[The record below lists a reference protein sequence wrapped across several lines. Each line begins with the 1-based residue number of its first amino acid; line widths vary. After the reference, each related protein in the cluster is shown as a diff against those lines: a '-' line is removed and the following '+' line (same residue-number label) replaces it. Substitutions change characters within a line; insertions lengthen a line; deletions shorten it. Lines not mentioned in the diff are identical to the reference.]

1 MVQVKYGSI
10 EMLMVSSRLES
21 PLLQTPHWIL
31 QMKGKETLLLL
42 ATVSLLLSLSTK
54 AEDNIIN
61 LDQSGDDLTLHIEQ
75 VGHNNQIL
83 LYSSDSK
90 ITGDDVSIHLH
101 QYNASSS
108 ASTNTIKLWHI
119 YGDGNAIRWGQ
130 GAALTNSS
138 DTTFESDSDDSGGQY
153 AMIDIH
159 GSRNSIV
166 GYQMNSGSG
175 AHTADIYIWGD
186 DNSAWLRQK
195 NNSSKNLDLLIKND
209 DNAVSV
215 LQKDHAAHTAAITLD
230 GTYGTNL
237 NLTQQTNTAQSYTLI
252 QNCVTVAGCNI
263 SVIQQ

>member
-1 MVQVKYGSI
+1 M
-10 EMLMVSSRLES
+10 
-21 PLLQTPHWIL
+21 
-31 QMKGKETLLLL
+31 
-42 ATVSLLLSLSTK
+42 LSLSTK
-54 AEDNIIN
+54 AEDNVIN
-61 LDQSGDDLTLHIEQ
+61 LDQSGDNLSLQIEQ
-75 VGHNNQIL
+75 VGSNNKIL
-83 LYSSDSK
+83 LYDSGSK
-90 ITGDDVSIHLH
+90 ITGDDVDIHLH
-101 QYNASSS
+101 QHNTSSS
-108 ASTNTIKLWHI
+108 ASTNTIKLWHL
-119 YGDGNAIRWGQ
+119 YGDDNAIRWGQ

>member
-1 MVQVKYGSI
+1 M
-10 EMLMVSSRLES
+10 
-21 PLLQTPHWIL
+21 
-31 QMKGKETLLLL
+31 
-42 ATVSLLLSLSTK
+42 
-54 AEDNIIN
+54 
-61 LDQSGDDLTLHIEQ
+61 DQSGDNLSLQIEQ
-75 VGHNNQIL
+75 VGSNNKIL
-83 LYSSDSK
+83 LYDSGSK
-90 ITGDDVSIHLH
+90 ITGDDVDIHLH
-101 QYNASSS
+101 QHNASSS
-108 ASTNTIKLWHI
+108 ASTNTIKLWHL
-119 YGDGNAIRWGQ
+119 YGDDNAIRWGQ

-186 DNSAWLRQK
+186 DNTAWLRQK

>member
-1 MVQVKYGSI
+1 M
-10 EMLMVSSRLES
+10 
-21 PLLQTPHWIL
+21 
-31 QMKGKETLLLL
+31 
-42 ATVSLLLSLSTK
+42 LSLSTK
-54 AEDNIIN
+54 AEDNVIN
-61 LDQSGDDLTLHIEQ
+61 LDQSGDNLSLQIEQ
-75 VGHNNQIL
+75 VGSNNNIL
-83 LYSSDSK
+83 LYDSGSK
-90 ITGDDVSIHLH
+90 ITGDDVDIHLH
-101 QYNASSS
+101 QHNTSSS
-108 ASTNTIKLWHI
+108 ASTNTIKLWHL
-119 YGDGNAIRWGQ
+119 YGDDNAIRWGQ

>member
-1 MVQVKYGSI
+1 
-10 EMLMVSSRLES
+10 
-21 PLLQTPHWIL
+21 
-31 QMKGKETLLLL
+31 
-42 ATVSLLLSLSTK
+42 LLSLSTK

-75 VGHNNQIL
+75 VGHNNEIL

-101 QYNASSS
+101 QHNASSS
-108 ASTNTIKLWHI
+108 AGTNTIKLWHL
-119 YGDGNAIRWGQ
+119 YGDDNAIRWGQ

>member
-1 MVQVKYGSI
+1 M
-10 EMLMVSSRLES
+10 
-21 PLLQTPHWIL
+21 
-31 QMKGKETLLLL
+31 
-42 ATVSLLLSLSTK
+42 
-54 AEDNIIN
+54 IN
-61 LDQSGDDLTLHIEQ
+61 LDQSGDNLSLQIEQ

-108 ASTNTIKLWHI
+108 ASTNTIKLWHL
-119 YGDGNAIRWGQ
+119 YGDDNAIRWGQ

-175 AHTADIYIWGD
+175 AHTADIYI
-186 DNSAWLRQK
+186 
-195 NNSSKNLDLLIKND
+195 
-209 DNAVSV
+209 
-215 LQKDHAAHTAAITLD
+215 
-230 GTYGTNL
+230 
-237 NLTQQTNTAQSYTLI
+237 
-252 QNCVTVAGCNI
+252 
-263 SVIQQ
+263 